1 MSTVAVEVVYRG
13 IFQKTL
19 ARNIVRTIVF
29 AARKEGKIGTAF
41 GRYGD
46 SPERNGIPAKQF
58 AIVSDSPEE
67 LEENLAVYEAR
78 EVDVTI
84 NVDDTM
90 CKGIESWA
98 WYGLQPINALTK
110 PGGSLIVTS
119 RQTADALIEDI
130 HQKDSAYNLAIVPA
144 STSFSGLWVY
154 KDDHTDVRI
163 LGALARV
170 CPELVSLDSML
181 AALEDQ
187 GWGGLKLTSARN
199 THDRL
204 ATRPVEPGEGSEEE
218 PFSFDLPGWKSMEEG
233 LVIRGVEGGT
243 GFRGDALSESYDP
256 INSNAAGDTSYQPT
270 RNAVFKKFS
279 TRSMRPVI
287 NFDTCIK
294 CTLCWLQC
302 PDTCF
307 DVTPDGL
314 YDANMEAC
322 CGCAVCEAV
331 CPVADCITMVN
342 EAEFNDNNSQWEHWT
357 QDKDGY
363 HKWMSELIQVQKEK
377 DATRSHGYHSPG
389 TYEAESEA
397 EVALTGDDD

>member
-110 PGGSLIVTS
+110 PGGTLIVTS

-204 ATRPVEPGEGSEEE
+204 ATRPVEPGEGSEDE

-233 LVIRGVEGGT
+233 LVIRGVEGGA
-243 GFRGDALSESYDP
+243 GFRGGALADGYDP
-256 INSNAAGDTSYQPT
+256 INSNAAGDTSYEPT
-270 RNAVFKKFS
+270 RSAVFKKFS

-342 EAEFNDNNSQWEHWT
+342 EAEFNDNDSQWEHWT
-357 QDKDGY
+357 KDKDGY
-363 HKWMSELIQVQKEK
+363 HQWMTDLIQVQKEK

>member
-90 CKGIESWA
+90 CKGVESWA
-98 WYGLQPINALTK
+98 WYGLQPINELTK
-110 PGGSLIVTS
+110 PGGTLIVTS
-119 RQTADALIEDI
+119 RQESDALIQDM
-130 HQKDSAYNLAIVPA
+130 HQKDSPYNLSIIR
-144 STSFSGLWVY
+144 STVSFSGLWVY

-163 LGALARV
+163 LGNLCSV
-170 CPELVSLDSML
+170 CPQLVSLDSML
-181 AALEDQ
+181 EAIRDQ
-187 GWGGLKLTSARN
+187 FDNDTKVASAR
-199 THDRL
+199 RAYEL
-204 ATRPVEPGEGSEEE
+204 ATVRPVEPGEGNPET
-218 PFSFDLPGWKSMEEG
+218 PFSFDLPGWKTMEEG
-233 LVIRGVEGGT
+233 LVIRGIEPGT
-243 GFRGDALSESYDP
+243 GFRGGEE
-256 INSNAAGDTSYQPT
+256 GYQPV
-270 RNAVFKKFS
+270 RNSVFKKFS

-287 NFDTCIK
+287 NFETCIK

-314 YDANMEAC
+314 YDANMDSC
-322 CGCAVCEAV
+322 CGCGVCEAV
-331 CPVADCITMVN
+331 CPVPDCVTMVT
-342 EAEFNDNNSQWEHWT
+342 EANFNDNKSQYEAW
-357 QDKDGY
+357 QADKDGY
-363 HKWMSELIQVQKEK
+363 NQWMTQLIEVQKQ
-377 DATRSHGYHSPG
+377 DTRTHGFHHVGGY
-389 TYEAESEA
+389 TEEIANTVE
-397 EVALTGDDD
+397 D